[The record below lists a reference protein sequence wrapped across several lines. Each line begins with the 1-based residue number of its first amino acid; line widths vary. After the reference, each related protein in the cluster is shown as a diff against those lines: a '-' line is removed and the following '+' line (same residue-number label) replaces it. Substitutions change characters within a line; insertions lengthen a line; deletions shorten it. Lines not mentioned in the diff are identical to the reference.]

1 MGQDRKLF
9 WKRNCLRDLCKR
21 SWEKR
26 EGNLCVCVCVCVSVC
41 VFQFKNFHI
50 LRQRKPEQLFSLSLS
65 LSLSHTLS
73 LFSTIYVSF
82 FLFCVQC
89 IGMSAACKQIEKLSE
104 KQKTSGKSN
113 KAVHTKQ
120 INEIFF
126 NRWRLKQFRT
136 KICLQSR
143 AKYTN

>member
-65 LSLSHTLS
+65 LSLSHTHFLS
-73 LFSTIYVSF
+73 FPLFMFLSF
-82 FLFCVQC
+82 FFVSNALECQLRVNRLRNYQKNRKQAGKAIKLC
-89 IGMSAACKQIEKLSE
+89 IQNKL
-104 KQKTSGKSN
+104 
-113 KAVHTKQ
+113 TK
-120 INEIFF
+120 
-126 NRWRLKQFRT
+126 
-136 KICLQSR
+136 
-143 AKYTN
+143 KYF